1 LVELSE
7 QQSARAAR
15 RDRRSDTMKTESM
28 AVLRWIPSA
37 LVAQGEEAVR
47 EHLEDALA
55 DAVGSNGYAPQGE
68 IRVRRVE
75 AEEYPQV
82 TAAKPEDDE
91 AAVLYL
97 AEVEVG

>member
-1 LVELSE
+1 
-7 QQSARAAR
+7 
-15 RDRRSDTMKTESM
+15 MKTESM
-28 AVLRWIPSA
+28 AVLRWIPSE
-37 LVAQGEEAVR
+37 LVAKGEEQIR

-68 IRVRRVE
+68 IRIRRVA

-82 TAAKPEDDE
+82 TAAKPEGDDD
-91 AAVLYL
+91 AVLYL

>member
-1 LVELSE
+1 
-7 QQSARAAR
+7 
-15 RDRRSDTMKTESM
+15 MKTESM

-37 LVAQGEEAVR
+37 LVAQGEDAVR

-55 DAVGSNGYAPQGE
+55 DAVGSNGYAPQGD

-75 AEEYPQV
+75 EGEYPQV
-82 TAAKPEDDE
+82 TAAKPSDDD

>member
-1 LVELSE
+1 
-7 QQSARAAR
+7 
-15 RDRRSDTMKTESM
+15 MKTESM

-37 LVAQGEEAVR
+37 LVAEGEDAVR

-75 AEEYPQV
+75 EGEYPQV
-82 TAAKPEDDE
+82 TAAKPKGDDE
-91 AAVLYL
+91 AVLYL

>member
-1 LVELSE
+1 
-7 QQSARAAR
+7 
-15 RDRRSDTMKTESM
+15 MKTESM

-37 LVAQGEEAVR
+37 LVAQGEDAVR

-68 IRVRRVE
+68 IRVRRVDE
-75 AEEYPQV
+75 GEYPQV
-82 TAAKPEDDE
+82 TAAKPDGDDD
-91 AAVLYL
+91 AVLYL

>member
-1 LVELSE
+1 
-7 QQSARAAR
+7 
-15 RDRRSDTMKTESM
+15 MKTESI

-37 LVAQGEEAVR
+37 LVAQGEDAVR

-68 IRVRRVE
+68 IRVRRVDE
-75 AEEYPQV
+75 GEYPQV
-82 TAAKPEDDE
+82 TAAKPEGDDD
-91 AAVLYL
+91 AVLYL